1 MSIEGFFSHTK
12 IDKCGVPQGSL
23 LGPLI
28 FLIYINNLINALE
41 KFIIH
46 HFANDTNLFY
56 GNTNLSVISDITNSE
71 IKLVI
76 DWLIADKLSLNESKI
91 KLLLFRPINN
101 LTLKLDSHLPKK
113 VVLFTSLESL

>member
-1 MSIEGFFSHTK
+1 MSIEGFFYHTK
-12 IDKCGVPQGSL
+12 IDKCGVPQGSA

-28 FLIYINNLINALE
+28 FLIYINNLTNALE

-56 GNTNLSVISDITNSE
+56 GNKNLSVISDITNSE

-76 DWLIADKLSLNESKI
+76 DWLIADKLSLNESKT